1 MYTVIRQYTGNDLRS
16 VIAQNEGSLREMMS
30 AIPGFRGY
38 YMVQSGNGE
47 LATIT
52 VCEDKAGTEESN
64 RRAAEWVKQHVPS
77 SANLSKPKIMEGETI
92 LEVSPKMAGAR

>member
-1 MYTVIRQYTGNDLRS
+1 MYTVIRQYTGNDIRS
-16 VIAQNEGSLREMMS
+16 VIQQNEASLREMMTG
-30 AIPGFRGY
+30 IPGFRGY
-38 YMVQSGNGE
+38 YMVDSGKGE

-64 RRAAEWVKQHVPS
+64 RRAADWVKQHVPA

-92 LEVSPKMAGAR
+92 LDVSPKMAGAR